1 MREGSERNSF
11 SRRDF
16 LRGMAAS
23 GATFALPNI
32 LNIAFSE
39 RAYAITEVQES
50 MSWEEGL
57 AALRRDVFHADNE
70 TKAYYIESDRPGWRK
85 PRDLGI
91 TSGTEAD
98 KRLDEEF
105 FRHLLAAEKGL
116 GAAKRA
122 HTHAVASLVHEKHVP
137 KDIKDMMA
145 HNKNVALAAPP
156 SVPDI
161 LLHIW
166 TFKRCFET
174 TDIEF
179 QDMVLDP
186 SGVWHVSFTGGIFA
200 DTVFDHL
207 TLREEKIPAAIQQ
220 SGLPEG
226 EQERV
231 MDCIMN
237 FDAHC
242 VHQCNI
248 PALSRL
254 FEQYQ
259 TSSISADVWFAPAI
273 IYQNMALDVQKRSA
287 VLSYD
292 ERKAQRADII
302 RKAKEL
308 NVVLTFEPYEKT
320 EG

>member
-1 MREGSERNSF
+1 M
-11 SRRDF
+11 
-16 LRGMAAS
+16 
-23 GATFALPNI
+23 
-32 LNIAFSE
+32 
-39 RAYAITEVQES
+39 
-50 MSWEEGL
+50 
-57 AALRRDVFHADNE
+57 
-70 TKAYYIESDRPGWRK
+70 
-85 PRDLGI
+85 
-91 TSGTEAD
+91 
-98 KRLDEEF
+98 
-105 FRHLLAAEKGL
+105 
-116 GAAKRA
+116 
-122 HTHAVASLVHEKHVP
+122 
-137 KDIKDMMA
+137 
-145 HNKNVALAAPP
+145 
-156 SVPDI
+156 
-161 LLHIW
+161 
-166 TFKRCFET
+166 
-174 TDIEF
+174 
-179 QDMVLDP
+179 
-186 SGVWHVSFTGGIFA
+186 SFTGGIFA

-248 PALSRL
+248 LALSRL

-259 TSSISADVWFAPAI
+259 TSSISADGWFAPAI